1 MLIGILGLG
10 TIATAVVEGI
20 AQDGHQITVSER
32 SAANA
37 ARLAAEHGVTV
48 APNQAVV
55 DASDVL
61 IVALTDDIYEA
72 ALGGLTF
79 REGQQVISL
88 MGGPSI
94 AAVQALVSPAHV
106 VAKVLP
112 FPSIA
117 QGGSQVMACGEMA
130 LVTEL
135 LGARNS
141 IFQIGSEEE
150 LHHWICAQAVLSPAV
165 LMVREAAAWL
175 AEQGA
180 EPVESER
187 FLRELVGSSLLA
199 SPCDATLRAL
209 DTPGGYNQRLR
220 QHMVE
225 TGMTSR
231 LMAGLVKLQQG

>member
-1 MLIGILGLG
+1 MRIGILGLG

-20 AQDGHQITVSER
+20 AADGHQITVSER

-37 ARLAAEHGVTV
+37 ARLAAEYGVTI
-48 APNQAVV
+48 APNQGVI

-72 ALGGLTF
+72 ALRGLTF
-79 REGQQVISL
+79 RSGQQVISL
-88 MGGPSI
+88 MGGPNI
-94 AAVQALVSPAHV
+94 AAVQALVGPAIV
-106 VAKVLP
+106 SAKVLP

-117 QGGSQVMACGEMA
+117 QGGSQVMACGETG

-141 IFQIGSEEE
+141 IFHIGSEEE

-180 EPVESER
+180 EPVEAER
-187 FLRELVGSSLLA
+187 FLRQLVGSSLLA
-199 SPCDATLRAL
+199 GPCDATIQAL
-209 DTPGGYNQRLR
+209 DTPGGYNQSLR

-225 TGMTSR
+225 TGMTSG
-231 LMAGLVKLQQG
+231 LLAGLVKLQQG